1 MDALEV
7 FLQPAPPEDRSAI
20 EAESCMRAAEKLRA
34 MGYEDAA
41 QEKEIQAFLWLEGL
55 NSP

>member
-1 MDALEV
+1 MDALEA
-7 FLQPAPPEDRSAI
+7 FLQPPPPEDRSAI

-55 NSP
+55 K